1 MRNGRRKQ
9 RILSC
14 KEDGMGGT
22 CRKHGRNEMHKTL
35 VGKSEGKEPLGRP
48 GSRWEGNINMILR
61 N

>member
-1 MRNGRRKQ
+1 
-9 RILSC
+9 
-14 KEDGMGGT
+14 MGGT